1 MFTYYYSY
9 NTVIGLMPVPWV
21 NKKKCIT
28 CKKCVKKCPVDAI
41 SMKKGKAQLNSDIC
55 INCGKCI
62 KVCPVKAILKDRE
75 IVEFEVASNIKSLKK
90 SLAKSKSKKS
100 RNRMIKN
107 RMRQIRMQDRV
118 LRKTLKE
125 LKHLKL

>member
-1 MFTYYYSY
+1 
-9 NTVIGLMPVPWV
+9 MPLV
-21 NKKKCIT
+21 NKKKCVS

-41 SMKKGKAQLNSDIC
+41 SMSKGKARINNDIC

-75 IVEFEVASNIKSLKK
+75 IAELEVASNIRSLKE
-90 SLAKSKSKKS
+90 SLSKAKSKRSKS
-100 RNRMIKN
+100 RMIKN

-118 LRKTLKE
+118 LRATLKE

>member
-1 MFTYYYSY
+1 
-9 NTVIGLMPVPWV
+9 MPLV
-21 NKKKCIT
+21 NKKKCVS

-41 SMKKGKAQLNSDIC
+41 SMKKGKALINNDIC

-62 KVCPVKAILKDRE
+62 RVCPVKAILKDRE
-75 IVEFEVASNIKSLKK
+75 IVEIEVASNIKAIKN

-107 RMRQIRMQDRV
+107 RMRQIKMQDRV
-118 LRKTLKE
+118 LRNTLRE